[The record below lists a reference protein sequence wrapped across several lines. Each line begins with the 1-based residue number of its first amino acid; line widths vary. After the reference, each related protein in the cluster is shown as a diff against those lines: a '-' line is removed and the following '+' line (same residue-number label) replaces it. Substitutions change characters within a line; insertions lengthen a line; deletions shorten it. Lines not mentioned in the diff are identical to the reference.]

1 MQRREFI
8 TLLGGAATWPLA
20 ARAQQPAMPVIGFL
34 NSASPGPYPPL
45 SAFLK
50 GLNDR
55 GFVEGRNVAIE
66 YRWAEGHYE
75 RLPAL
80 IADLVQRNV
89 SVIAATSTPA
99 AVAAKAAN
107 TTIPIVFT
115 TSGDPVQLGF
125 VSSLSQ
131 PGGNLTGATQLN
143 VEVSAKRLELMHE
156 ALPIATNFALLVN
169 PPGPNT
175 KAELGDYNAAA
186 TALGLTLHVLR
197 ASSEQDLGSVFESLS
212 QLKTEALVIG
222 SNPFFSRY
230 IEKIAELALRYR
242 MPAIYQ
248 YAEFTTAG
256 GLMSYGGNVGES
268 YHIAGVYVGR
278 ILNGEKPANLPVQ
291 QVTKV
296 ELIVNL
302 KTAKA
307 LGITVP
313 SQIVARELAPV
324 SLDTTLVNG
333 TEKERGS

>member
-1 MQRREFI
+1 MRRREFI
-8 TLLGGAATWPLA
+8 TLLVGTTAMWPLVA
-20 ARAQQPAMPVIGFL
+20 PAQQRAMPIVGFL

-45 SAFLK
+45 SAFLR
-50 GLNDR
+50 GLNEM
-55 GFVEGRNVAIE
+55 GFVEGRDVAIE

-80 IADLVQRNV
+80 IADLVQRKV

-107 TTIPIVFT
+107 TAIPTIFT

-125 VSSLSQ
+125 VSSLSK

-156 ALPIATNFALLVN
+156 AIPTANNFALLVN

-175 KAELGDYNAAA
+175 KAESQDDSGAAA
-186 TALGLTLHVLR
+186 ALGLTLHVLS
-197 ASSEQDLGSVFESLS
+197 ASSEQDLDSVFESLAK
-212 QLKTEALVIG
+212 LHIEALVIG
-222 SNPFFSRY
+222 SDPFFSRHM
-230 IEKIAELALRYR
+230 EKIARLALRYR
-242 MPAIYQ
+242 VPAIYQ

-256 GLMSYGGNVGES
+256 GLMSYGGNAAES
-268 YHIAGVYVGR
+268 YHVAGIYVGR

-296 ELIVNL
+296 ELIINL

-307 LGITVP
+307 LGLTVP
-313 SQIVARELAPV
+313 PQIVARADEV
-324 SLDTTLVNG
+324 I
-333 TEKERGS
+333 E

>member
-1 MQRREFI
+1 M
-8 TLLGGAATWPLA
+8 
-20 ARAQQPAMPVIGFL
+20 
-34 NSASPGPYPPL
+34 
-45 SAFLK
+45 
-50 GLNDR
+50 
-55 GFVEGRNVAIE
+55 GFVEGRDVAIE

-80 IADLVQRNV
+80 IADLVQRKV

-107 TTIPIVFT
+107 NAIPTIFT

-125 VSSLSQ
+125 VSSLSK

-156 ALPIATNFALLVN
+156 AIPTANNFALLVN

-175 KAELGDYNAAA
+175 KAESQDDSGAAA
-186 TALGLTLHVLR
+186 ALGLILHVLS
-197 ASSEQDLGSVFESLS
+197 ASSEQDLDSVFESLAK
-212 QLKTEALVIG
+212 LHIEALVIG
-222 SNPFFSRY
+222 SDPFFSRHM
-230 IEKIAELALRYR
+230 EKIARLALRYR
-242 MPAIYQ
+242 VPAIYQ

-256 GLMSYGGNVGES
+256 GLMSYGGNASES
-268 YHIAGVYVGR
+268 YHIAGIYVGR

-296 ELIVNL
+296 ELIINL

-307 LGITVP
+307 LGLTVP
-313 SQIVARELAPV
+313 PQIVARADQVIE
-324 SLDTTLVNG
+324 
-333 TEKERGS
+333 

>member
-1 MQRREFI
+1 MQRREF
-8 TLLGGAATWPLA
+8 LGVLGGAVVALPIA
-20 ARAQQPAMPVIGFL
+20 ARAQQPAMPIVGFL
-34 NSASPGPYPPL
+34 NSASPGPYPPV
-45 SAFLK
+45 SAFLR
-50 GLNDR
+50 GLNEM
-55 GFVEGRNVAIE
+55 GFVEGRDVAIE

-80 IADLVQRNV
+80 IADLVQRKV

-107 TTIPIVFT
+107 TAIPTVFT

-125 VSSLSQ
+125 VSSLSK

-156 ALPIATNFALLVN
+156 AIPTANNFALLVN

-175 KAELGDYNAAA
+175 KAESQDDSGAAA
-186 TALGLTLHVLR
+186 TLGLILHVLS
-197 ASSEQDLGSVFESLS
+197 ASSEQDLDSVFESLAK
-212 QLKTEALVIG
+212 LHIEALVIG
-222 SNPFFSRY
+222 SDPFFSRQ
-230 IEKIAELALRYR
+230 IEKIARLALRYR
-242 MPAIYQ
+242 VPAIYQ
-248 YAEFTTAG
+248 YGEFTTAG

-268 YHIAGVYVGR
+268 YHIAGIYVGR

-296 ELIVNL
+296 ELIINL

-307 LGITVP
+307 LGLTVP
-313 SQIVARELAPV
+313 PQIVARADQVIE
-324 SLDTTLVNG
+324 
-333 TEKERGS
+333 

>member
-1 MQRREFI
+1 MKRREFI
-8 TLLGGAATWPLA
+8 TLLGGTTAMWPLV
-20 ARAQQPAMPVIGFL
+20 ARAQQRAVPVVGFL
-34 NSASPGPYPPL
+34 NSASPGPYPPV
-45 SAFLK
+45 SAFLR
-50 GLNDR
+50 GLNEM
-55 GFVEGRNVAIE
+55 GFVEGRDVAIE

-80 IADLVQRNV
+80 IADLVQRKV

-107 TTIPIVFT
+107 TAIPTVFT

-125 VSSLSQ
+125 VSSLGQ

-156 ALPIATNFALLVN
+156 TIPTANNFALLVN

-175 KAELGDYNAAA
+175 KAESQDDSGAAA
-186 TALGLTLHVLR
+186 GLGLTLQVLR
-197 ASSEQDLGSVFESLS
+197 ASSEQDLDTVFESLAK
-212 QLKTEALVIG
+212 LHTEALVIG
-222 SNPFFSRY
+222 SDPFFSRQ
-230 IEKIAELALRYR
+230 IEKIARLALHYR
-242 MPAIYQ
+242 VPAIYQ

-256 GLMSYGGNVGES
+256 GLMSYGGDVGES
-268 YHIAGVYVGR
+268 YHIAGIYVGR

-296 ELIVNL
+296 ELIINL

-307 LGITVP
+307 LGLTVP
-313 SQIVARELAPV
+313 PQIVARADQVIE
-324 SLDTTLVNG
+324 
-333 TEKERGS
+333 